1 MSAVIDA
8 IRLIVYF
15 RTSPLEAVLKSLKS
29 KEAARTRVALRLKRR
44 RSSLLYLIAERA
56 AYLEALGVDRLSATR
71 ELAEEF
77 RIRLEEDM
85 RRVRDIMN
93 FVVYAV
99 SMLYFAA
106 AIGFILGLISAAG
119 VAMAYAML
127 GVIAGPLA
135 YLETVMRPLKRWPYH
150 IVALAT
156 LPALVAW
163 LWPPAAILT
172 VPVATIYGTWYWRE
186 LQKAFDEVRL
196 AMRMRAAET
205 DLGRELVEVAR
216 AVKESGAMDL
226 EATAEHIFRLYYAY
240 LDSMRKSA
248 IMRALVIVAVFVV
261 LTIALVTLSSNLAPL
276 VEKAQ
281 GAPFKVQMV
290 DIKPLVYAAAV
301 AGAVAAGRLTES
313 YAATPLYMPMILA
326 VLFV

>member
-1 MSAVIDA
+1 MSAVVDA

-15 RTSPLEAVLKSLKS
+15 RTSPLEAALKSLKS

-44 RSSLLYLIAERA
+44 RFSLLYLVAERA
-56 AYLEALGVDRLSATR
+56 AYLEALGVDRQTATR

-85 RRVRDIMN
+85 RRVRDVMN

-106 AIGFILGLISAAG
+106 AIGFILGLISEVGA
-119 VAMAYAML
+119 AMAYAML
-127 GVIAGPLA
+127 GVTAGPLA

-150 IVALAT
+150 IAALAS
-156 LPALVAW
+156 LPGLAAW
-163 LWPPAAILT
+163 LWPPAAVLT
-172 VPVATIYGTWYWRE
+172 VPAAVVYGLWYWRE
-186 LQKAFDEVRL
+186 AQKALEEVRL

-205 DLGRELVEVAR
+205 ELGRELVEVAR
-216 AVKESGAMDL
+216 AVRESGAMDL
-226 EATAEHIFRLYYAY
+226 EATAEHVFRLYYAY

-248 IMRALVIVAVFVV
+248 IMRALVIVATFAVLVV
-261 LTIALVTLSSNLAPL
+261 ALVTLASNLAPL

-313 YAATPLYMPMILA
+313 YAAVPLYMPMTLAIL
-326 VLFV
+326 FI